1 MDESI
6 QNQLMAHVRVNLNL
20 ALTILRK
27 IVKSATPS
35 MLPSVWTLELD
46 GVFILVYIL
55 KLHTN
60 LYVEMGRACVGQRS
74 TRLDCASQ

>member
-6 QNQLMAHVRVNLNL
+6 QNQLMAHGRVNLNL
-20 ALTILRK
+20 ALTILWK

-55 KLHTN
+55 KLHAG
-60 LYVEMGRACVGQRS
+60 L
-74 TRLDCASQ
+74 